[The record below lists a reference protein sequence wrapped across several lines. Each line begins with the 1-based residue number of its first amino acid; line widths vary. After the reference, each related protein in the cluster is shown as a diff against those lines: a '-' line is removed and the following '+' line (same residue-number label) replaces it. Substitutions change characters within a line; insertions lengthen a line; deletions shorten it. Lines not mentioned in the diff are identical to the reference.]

1 MKPAKAGHEYRPE
14 LISRRGELIAWGSFL
29 LVGITWIIL
38 IFNRQQ
44 YCLAVPI
51 LAIILLLAALSIS
64 LGNWMDRNTV
74 LCLSNHGVTFKN
86 GLRNVNIPWHNIQE
100 VQVLPAQW
108 GKKVH
113 VIADQAHFHF
123 HLLGE
128 VKVRSEVKGQ
138 VGFVEGESIL
148 QQIIENS
155 NLHETNRIK
164 TEQTKSGIYYVRE

>member
-14 LISRRGELIAWGSFL
+14 LISRRGELIAWVSFL

-128 VKVRSEVKGQ
+128 VKVRGEVKGQ

-148 QQIIENS
+148 QQIIDNS